1 MSEERT
7 ITYEHE
13 GNLYINMTNQCPNRC
28 DFCVRNNSSGSIYA
42 DDLWYHDREP
52 PKEEIWA
59 ELEKRDLNRYH
70 EIVFCGYGEPACR
83 WDDMMWLCDQLRA
96 HGSHYIRIN
105 TNGLGDLITG
115 KRTSLELDGRV
126 DAVSVSLNAS
136 TAERYDAV
144 CHSQFGLEAF
154 PAILKFTAGAV
165 LNVPHVRMTVVSTL
179 PQKEIDACR
188 EVAENVGAD
197 FYVRQYIEK

>member
-42 DDLWYHDREP
+42 DDLWYHGREP
-52 PKEEIWA
+52 SKEEIWA
-59 ELEKRDLNRYH
+59 ELEKRDLNRYN

-96 HGSHYIRIN
+96 HGSHFIRIN

-136 TAERYDAV
+136 TAEKYDAV
-144 CHSQFGLEAF
+144 CHSKFGLEAF